1 MSVTVPDENMA
12 TREAIR
18 SISESRRSVRQ
29 FLDEPVP
36 EEDVTEILRLTG
48 LAPSAM
54 NAQPW
59 RWAVVRS
66 PDMTEQLSG
75 AMTGNNVATLLGAP
89 VNIVL
94 YSDGVETVESL
105 EEVVHPGMGAE
116 EVARRAAGM
125 RGNMSRMEPARL
137 REWARTQTHI
147 ALGQIVLIARGMGY
161 DTVTMG
167 GFREDE
173 VKQVLGLSETA
184 SVTSVIAL
192 GKRQK
197 DGFSHHRHPVERV
210 TRFY

>member
-12 TREAIR
+12 TREAIK

-29 FLDEPVP
+29 FLEEPVP
-36 EEDVTEILRLTG
+36 EADVTEILRLTG

-66 PDMTEQLSG
+66 PDMTERLAA
-75 AMTGNNVATLLGAP
+75 AMTGNNAATVLGAP
-89 VNIVL
+89 VNVVL
-94 YSDGVETVESL
+94 YSDGVETIGSL
-105 EEVVHPGMGAE
+105 EEVVHPGMGPE

-125 RGNMSRMEPARL
+125 RSNMSRMEADKL
-137 REWARTQTHI
+137 RDWARTQTHI

-167 GFREDE
+167 GFREED

-192 GKRQK
+192 GKRRQ
-197 DGFSHHRHPVERV
+197 DGFSHHRHPVGRV